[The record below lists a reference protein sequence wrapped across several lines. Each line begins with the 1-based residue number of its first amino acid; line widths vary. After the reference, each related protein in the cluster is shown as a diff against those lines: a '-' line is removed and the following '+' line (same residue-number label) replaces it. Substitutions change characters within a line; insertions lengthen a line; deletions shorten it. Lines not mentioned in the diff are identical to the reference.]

1 MRRLAL
7 SLSLLATF
15 AATPALADNI
25 PETARIVATDK
36 LPEGLTF
43 TEVTG
48 LDVGQVE
55 QVVTWLDGD
64 GEHVA
69 VFANTSKTGMKGDTR
84 YDSKVLYVTVFLKK
98 NGKFQKV
105 QDIKEAV
112 QPCELDLT
120 ARFLSGSVTVTNADE
135 DAQGELTFGYVT
147 RCAGDI
153 SPSSMKVLMLEGK
166 QKYALRG
173 ESRVNLG
180 TETVGGTFKADFKKA
195 PAALLEHAKKIWK
208 ATQDTM

>member
-1 MRRLAL
+1 
-7 SLSLLATF
+7 
-15 AATPALADNI
+15 
-25 PETARIVATDK
+25 
-36 LPEGLTF
+36 
-43 TEVTG
+43 
-48 LDVGQVE
+48 
-55 QVVTWLDGD
+55 
-64 GEHVA
+64 
-69 VFANTSKTGMKGDTR
+69 
-84 YDSKVLYVTVFLKK
+84 
-98 NGKFQKV
+98 
-105 QDIKEAV
+105 V
-112 QPCELDLT
+112 QPCELELT